1 MKKGLR
7 EFFAD
12 PANWAELFAI
22 YAAAA
27 LLMLIGSEWYI
38 LAIYA
43 AVCLAVWLYLG
54 ARGRPASIH
63 DFAALRRAMKKAA
76 GSGDAMRVYRL
87 LDEELLPEL
96 RGRMPKRLYK
106 YFYLGDDRARS
117 ARNLD
122 TVGLGRLWSSV
133 PGGFNDPFEC
143 RYTYLTEKELDE
155 LGFPPGS
162 KALWDRVMD
171 TVRRHIT
178 AVCFTQNPNDMPMW
192 AYYANEH
199 RGFCVEYE
207 VESAEHLYPVF
218 YAKERLAA
226 QALFINALNSFF
238 NPAAPEADIG
248 LTLRHMMLLSAFKD
262 ESWRSENEIRAI
274 FLNSSKDMGP
284 KGRAVGCAEAGL
296 RPVKLYIGVNC
307 APDDEKAL
315 EGMAAALG
323 VACEKCSLSEDSF
336 SVLK

>member
-22 YAAAA
+22 YVTAA

-54 ARGRPASIH
+54 SRGRTASIH

-122 TVGLGRLWSSV
+122 TVGSGRLWSSV

-143 RYTYLTEKELDE
+143 RYTYLTEKEL
-155 LGFPPGS
+155 
-162 KALWDRVMD
+162 
-171 TVRRHIT
+171 
-178 AVCFTQNPNDMPMW
+178 
-192 AYYANEH
+192 
-199 RGFCVEYE
+199 
-207 VESAEHLYPVF
+207 
-218 YAKERLAA
+218 
-226 QALFINALNSFF
+226 FIF
-238 NPAAPEADIG
+238 
-248 LTLRHMMLLSAFKD
+248 
-262 ESWRSENEIRAI
+262 
-274 FLNSSKDMGP
+274 
-284 KGRAVGCAEAGL
+284 
-296 RPVKLYIGVNC
+296 
-307 APDDEKAL
+307 
-315 EGMAAALG
+315 
-323 VACEKCSLSEDSF
+323 
-336 SVLK
+336 

>member
-22 YAAAA
+22 YATAA

-54 ARGRPASIH
+54 SRGRMASIH

-76 GSGDAMRVYRL
+76 GSGDAMRLYRL

-117 ARNLD
+117 ARNLY

-143 RYTYLTEKELDE
+143 RYIYLTEKELDE

-199 RGFCVEYE
+199 RGFCVEYD
-207 VESAEHLYPVF
+207 VVSAEHLYPV
-218 YAKERLAA
+218 R
-226 QALFINALNSFF
+226 
-238 NPAAPEADIG
+238 
-248 LTLRHMMLLSAFKD
+248 SA
-262 ESWRSENEIRAI
+262 SPR
-274 FLNSSKDMGP
+274 
-284 KGRAVGCAEAGL
+284 
-296 RPVKLYIGVNC
+296 RPY
-307 APDDEKAL
+307 
-315 EGMAAALG
+315 
-323 VACEKCSLSEDSF
+323 S
-336 SVLK
+336 